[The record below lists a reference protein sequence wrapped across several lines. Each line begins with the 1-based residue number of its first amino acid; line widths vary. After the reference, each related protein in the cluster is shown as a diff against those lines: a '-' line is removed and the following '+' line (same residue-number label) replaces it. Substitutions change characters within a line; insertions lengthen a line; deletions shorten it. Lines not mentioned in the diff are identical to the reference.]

1 MEILWSALGIGA
13 VVCAVLYVLA
23 GHWQRVLRQQ
33 SWMIR
38 KLAERVKSLEEV
50 SDPQFRQ
57 RLDESSPMP
66 LTQVFTF
73 SFRLSEQFWRGTL
86 ALTDEDWEFIRRFG
100 SFVGSLKLERWRS
113 HTVATITELLPASAT
128 EPWQRRSLDYYP
140 GDGKEDEVLSLWEL
154 PLCLPNRPAERPSS
168 VELRL
173 HRNAI
178 ELCVDFQA
186 SERLSQT
193 NGAPADAEIKVFR
206 VPLDTAQLA
215 EFRSR
220 QPRDAPDQEN
230 PDSSSNGSAL
240 GAVSW
245 RAFYSATDERV
256 GFEWQ
261 LWVRDLTG
269 KAEWDRWKI
278 LEPDECA
285 PPGDST
291 GDRNRKSVHGPGA

>member
-1 MEILWSALGIGA
+1 MEILWPALGICA
-13 VVCAVLYVLA
+13 VVCLVLYVLA

-57 RLDESSPMP
+57 RLGESSPMP
-66 LTQVFTF
+66 LEQVFTF

-113 HTVATITELLPASAT
+113 HTAATITELLPASAT

-140 GDGKEDEVLSLWEL
+140 GDGKEDEAHSLWEL
-154 PLCLPNRPAERPSS
+154 PLCLPNRPAERPSFL
-168 VELRL
+168 ELRL
-173 HRNAI
+173 DGNAI
-178 ELCVDFQA
+178 ELCVDLRG
-186 SERLSQT
+186 SERLNPT
-193 NGAPADAEIKVFR
+193 NGAPSDAGITVFR

-215 EFRSR
+215 EFRS
-220 QPRDAPDQEN
+220 QEPREASDDVN
-230 PDSSSNGSAL
+230 PNLSSNGNAT
-240 GAVSW
+240 GAASW
-245 RAFYSATDERV
+245 RAFYAATDERA

-261 LWVRDLTG
+261 LWVRDLTK

-278 LEPDECA
+278 LEPDEVRA
-285 PPGDST
+285 SG
-291 GDRNRKSVHGPGA
+291 G